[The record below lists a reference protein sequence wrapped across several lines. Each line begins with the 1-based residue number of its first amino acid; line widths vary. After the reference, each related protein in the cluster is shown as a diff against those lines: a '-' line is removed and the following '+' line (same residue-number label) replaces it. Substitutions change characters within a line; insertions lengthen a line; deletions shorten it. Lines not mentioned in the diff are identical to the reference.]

1 MYFEQSKKTYYRF
14 PSTKSV
20 AKMDKQMYFP
30 EKPAQAIDDLHCAH
44 PSSSYLPER
53 EENHEFK

>member
-1 MYFEQSKKTYYRF
+1 MYFESPKKTYYRF

-30 EKPAQAIDDLHCAH
+30 EKPAHASDD
-44 PSSSYLPER
+44 SNYDRTKSSYMPEK
-53 EENHEFK
+53 EHSYEFK